1 MGCLAGL
8 GWFILLVAVVNI
20 EAQNKPPIEINSKC
34 LGNLLRVDVSRLGGS
49 FLEVSAVINNSSII
63 LTPSLSSKCGFTI
76 KKYHLGNAVIYASIQ
91 NCFAQNVDD
100 KAFTTKLGLR
110 LQSDNVVDKF
120 YLVEETCY
128 YSAWASREII
138 CKPNYMEVSVK
149 KAAPNDYNLP
159 AYPYSDPRK
168 AAEPM
173 DAGFRIAT
181 VVFLTPEE
189 RVMQVDE
196 AQRNGYGI
204 SSTSTR
210 LVLRS
215 PNPSRET
222 YTKDVAG
229 VPMTVLSTSII
240 FEKTKLTTQL
250 YAGAACPRAQGGVFF
265 TETSIRWFLPRR
277 IAPLICPKYF
287 RLLEVNMGVNGRKLE
302 ASEISARSYSL
313 TLDYLYVIVEIPI
326 GAAGCQIKSHA
337 QDGQYF
343 TSYMNELMLELLWT
357 EDNTNEDTRYRV
369 FLPVE
374 TPLQLQP
381 PQVIDATVPKEMMFK
396 VLIGPVGYDVML
408 KNIRSPYEVL
418 SLADCF
424 ARGFKVFD
432 NMSPNGCSK
441 VYTVEVP
448 FTDRVVGQMK
458 EMGVTIYTLYLT
470 FGFLV
475 LPKHAPFTA
484 TAYLRAKLEDID
496 PPSAAPPSADPPSA
510 APPSAAPPSVAP
522 PSAAPPSVAP
532 PSAAPPS
539 VAPPSVAPPSA
550 APPSAVPPS
559 AAPPSVAPP
568 SVAPP
573 SVAPPSVAPP
583 SAAPPS
589 VAPPSISGSCD
600 DKNFYVLVKYGTK
613 GFNFQTIMGK
623 RMLNE
628 SLAQQYGIMGN
639 DTHFSLI
646 VPSSAADATVEAVES
661 SSIRSRLDVTLRY
674 PKTNKTIQYFSLA
687 CNFVTKL
694 IECFPNGTI
703 TAMAITLESV
713 PSLNPRRL
721 TLRDPA
727 CGPTYSNDQYAYF
740 VFTANSCGTTRKFL
754 PNMMLYENEI
764 SITDE
769 LELGKLS
776 QSKEPEFELKVLCYY
791 DINTNQA
798 MGFNSRPRRSE
809 PYADDAR
816 GEMQVEMRVALDDSY
831 SAFHRV
837 EDDPITK
844 YLQQPLYFEVELM
857 GSYNPKVSL
866 ELAHCWATLEEDK
879 MSLPQWDLIVNGCA
893 NSRDPHPVIFHSVLP
908 KGRVHYPSNFKR
920 FEVPMFAF
928 AEDKDNLNRQVFV
941 HCEVVICD
949 VRNPVDV
956 QCSDQDNTMKGQ
968 KLAVSDDPGFKS
980 VTSGPIIIMR
990 S

>member
-20 EAQNKPPIEINSKC
+20 EAQNKPPIKINSKC
-34 LGNLLRVDVSRLGGS
+34 LGNLLRVDLSRLGGS
-49 FLEVSAVINNSSII
+49 FFEVSAVINNSSII
-63 LTPSLSSKCGFTI
+63 LTPSLSSQCGFTI
-76 KKYHLGNAVIYASIQ
+76 KKYHLGNAVIYASVQ

-110 LQSDNVVDKF
+110 LQSDNVVEDEF

-128 YSAWASREII
+128 YSSWASREII
-138 CKPNYMEVSVK
+138 CKPNYMEKHLVCNGLIFASQQ
-149 KAAPNDYNLP
+149 
-159 AYPYSDPRK
+159 
-168 AAEPM
+168 PM
-173 DAGFRIAT
+173 DAGFKITT
-181 VVFLTPEE
+181 VVFFTPEE

-204 SSTSTR
+204 SSTPTR

-215 PNPSRET
+215 PNPSHET

-229 VPMTVLSTSII
+229 VPMTVLNTSII

-250 YAGAACPRAQGGVFF
+250 YAGAACPQAQGGVFF
-265 TETSIRWFLPRR
+265 TETSIRWFLPRH
-277 IAPLICPKYF
+277 IDPLIYSKHF
-287 RLLEVNMGVNGRKLE
+287 RLLEVNMGVDGRKLE
-302 ASEISARSYSL
+302 ATELSARNYSL
-313 TLDYLYVIVEIPI
+313 TLDDLYVIVEIPI

-343 TSYMNELMLELLWT
+343 TSYMIELMLELLWT
-357 EDNTNEDTRYRV
+357 EDDTNEDTRYKV

-396 VLIGPVGYDVML
+396 ALIGPVGYDVML
-408 KNIRSPYEVL
+408 KNISSPSEVL
-418 SLADCF
+418 SLADCI

-432 NMSPNGCSK
+432 QMSPNGCSK

-448 FTDRVVGQMK
+448 FTDRVVGQRK
-458 EMGVTIYTLYLT
+458 EMGVTIYNLHLT

-484 TAYLRAKLEDID
+484 TAYLRAKLEDIGLYPRGI
-496 PPSAAPPSADPPSA
+496 PPSAAPPSA
-510 APPSAAPPSVAP
+510 
-522 PSAAPPSVAP
+522 
-532 PSAAPPS
+532 
-539 VAPPSVAPPSA
+539 
-550 APPSAVPPS
+550 
-559 AAPPSVAPP
+559 
-568 SVAPP
+568 
-573 SVAPPSVAPP
+573 APP

-623 RMLNE
+623 RMLTG
-628 SLAQQYGIMGN
+628 SLAQQYGLMDN

-646 VPSSAADATVEAVES
+646 VPFSAADATVEAVEL
-661 SSIRSRLDVTLRY
+661 SSIKIRLDVTLRY
-674 PKTNKTIQYFSLA
+674 PKTNTTIQDFSLA
-687 CNFVTKL
+687 CNFITKL

-703 TAMAITLESV
+703 TAIAITLESV
-713 PSLNPRRL
+713 LSLNPRRL
-721 TLRDPA
+721 TLRNPA

-769 LELGKLS
+769 LELRKLS
-776 QSKEPEFELKVLCYY
+776 QSKEPEFELKVFCYY

-798 MGFNSRPRRSE
+798 IGFNTRPRRSE

-816 GEMQVEMRVALDDSY
+816 GEMQVEMRVALDNSY
-831 SAFHRV
+831 SVFQRV
-837 EDDPITK
+837 EDNPITK

-866 ELAHCWATLEEDK
+866 KLAHCWATLEEDK

-893 NSRDPHPVIFHSVLP
+893 NSRDPHPVIFHSVLS

-949 VRNPVDV
+949 VRNPVDAACNV

-968 KLAVSDDPGFKS
+968 KRAISDDPGFKH
-980 VTSGPIIIMR
+980 VTSGPIIIM
-990 S
+990 SS

>member
-20 EAQNKPPIEINSKC
+20 EAQNKPPIKINCKC
-34 LGNLLRVDVSRLGGS
+34 LGNLLRVDLSRLGGS

-63 LTPSLSSKCGFTI
+63 LTPSVSSQCGFTI
-76 KKYHLGNAVIYASIQ
+76 KKDHLGNAVISASIQ

-128 YSAWASREII
+128 YSSWASREII

-159 AYPYSDPRK
+159 AYPDADPRK
-168 AAEPM
+168 AAEQPM

-204 SSTSTR
+204 SSTPTR

-222 YTKDVAG
+222 YTEDVAG

-277 IAPLICPKYF
+277 IAPLICPKHF

-302 ASEISARSYSL
+302 ASEISARNYSL
-313 TLDYLYVIVEIPI
+313 TLDDLYVIVEIPI
-326 GAAGCQIKSHA
+326 GAAGCQIKSHV

-357 EDNTNEDTRYRV
+357 EDDTNEDTRYKV

-396 VLIGPVGYDVML
+396 ALIGPVGFDVML

-484 TAYLRAKLEDID
+484 TAYLRAKLEDI
-496 PPSAAPPSADPPSA
+496 
-510 APPSAAPPSVAP
+510 
-522 PSAAPPSVAP
+522 
-532 PSAAPPS
+532 
-539 VAPPSVAPPSA
+539 
-550 APPSAVPPS
+550 
-559 AAPPSVAPP
+559 
-568 SVAPP
+568 
-573 SVAPPSVAPP
+573 
-583 SAAPPS
+583 
-589 VAPPSISGSCD
+589 
-600 DKNFYVLVKYGTK
+600 
-613 GFNFQTIMGK
+613 
-623 RMLNE
+623 
-628 SLAQQYGIMGN
+628 
-639 DTHFSLI
+639 
-646 VPSSAADATVEAVES
+646 ADATVEAVAS
-661 SSIRSRLDVTLRY
+661 SSIKSRLDVTLRY
-674 PKTNKTIQYFSLA
+674 PKTNKTIQDFSLA

-769 LELGKLS
+769 LELRKLS

-844 YLQQPLYFEVELM
+844 YLQQPLYFDVELM

>member
-1 MGCLAGL
+1 MGCSAGL
-8 GWFILLVAVVNI
+8 RWFILLVAVVNI
-20 EAQNKPPIEINSKC
+20 EAQNKHPIKINSKC

-63 LTPSLSSKCGFTI
+63 LTPSLSSQCGFII
-76 KKYHLGNAVIYASIQ
+76 KKDHRGNAVIYASVQ

-110 LQSDNVVDKF
+110 LQSDNVVEDEF
-120 YLVEETCY
+120 HLVEETCY
-128 YSAWASREII
+128 YSPWASREII

-149 KAAPNDYNLP
+149 KAAPNEYNLP
-159 AYPYSDPRK
+159 AYSDSDPRK
-168 AAEPM
+168 AAEQPM
-173 DAGFRIAT
+173 DASFRINT
-181 VVFLTPEE
+181 VVFFTPEE
-189 RVMQVDE
+189 RVMQADE
-196 AQRNGYGI
+196 AQINGYGI
-204 SSTSTR
+204 SSTPTR
-210 LVLRS
+210 LLLRS

-229 VPMTVLSTSII
+229 VPMTVLSTLII

-250 YAGAACPRAQGGVFF
+250 YARAACPQAQGGVFF

-277 IAPLICPKYF
+277 IDPLIYSKHF
-287 RLLEVNMGVNGRKLE
+287 RLLEVNMGVDGRKLE
-302 ASEISARSYSL
+302 ATEISARNYSL
-313 TLDYLYVIVEIPI
+313 TLDDLYVIVEIPI

-343 TSYMNELMLELLWT
+343 TSYMIELMLELLWT
-357 EDNTNEDTRYRV
+357 EDDTNEDTRYKV

-396 VLIGPVGYDVML
+396 ALIGPVGFDVTL
-408 KNIRSPYEVL
+408 KNISSPSEVL
-418 SLADCF
+418 SLADCI

-432 NMSPNGCSK
+432 QMSPNGCSK

-448 FTDRVVGQMK
+448 FTDRVVGQRK
-458 EMGVTIYTLYLT
+458 EMGVTIYNLHLT

-475 LPKHAPFTA
+475 LPKNAPFTA
-484 TAYLRAKLEDID
+484 TAYLRAKLEDIAR
-496 PPSAAPPSADPPSA
+496 PSVARPSVARPSA
-510 APPSAAPPSVAP
+510 APPSAALPSV
-522 PSAAPPSVAP
+522 
-532 PSAAPPS
+532 
-539 VAPPSVAPPSA
+539 
-550 APPSAVPPS
+550 
-559 AAPPSVAPP
+559 
-568 SVAPP
+568 
-573 SVAPPSVAPP
+573 
-583 SAAPPS
+583 
-589 VAPPSISGSCD
+589 SGSCD
-600 DKNFYVLVKYGTK
+600 DKNFHVLVKYGTK
-613 GFNFQTIMGK
+613 GLNFQTIMGK
-623 RMLNE
+623 RMLTW
-628 SLAQQYGIMGN
+628 SLAQQYSLMGN
-639 DTHFSLI
+639 NTHFSLI
-646 VPSSAADATVEAVES
+646 VPSAAADATVEAVEE
-661 SSIRSRLDVTLRY
+661 SSIKSRLDVTLRY
-674 PKTNKTIQYFSLA
+674 LKTNTNIKDFSLT
-687 CNFVTKL
+687 CNFITKL

-703 TAMAITLESV
+703 TALAITMESV

-721 TLRDPA
+721 TLRNPA
-727 CGPTYSNDQYAYF
+727 CGPTYSNDKYAYF
-740 VFTANSCGTTRKFL
+740 VFSANSCGTTRKFL

-769 LELGKLS
+769 LELRKLS
-776 QSKEPEFELKVLCYY
+776 QSKEPDFVLQVFCYY

-798 MGFNSRPRRSE
+798 MGFNTQPRRSE

-831 SAFHRV
+831 SVFQRV

-844 YLQQPLYFEVELM
+844 YQQQPLYFEVELM

-866 ELAHCWATLEEDK
+866 ELAYCWATLEEDK
-879 MSLPQWDLIVNGCA
+879 MSLPRWDLIVNGCA

-928 AEDKDNLNRQVFV
+928 VKDKDNLNRQVFV

-949 VRNPVDV
+949 VRNPVDAACNV

-968 KLAVSDDPGFKS
+968 NPDVSDDPGFKH
-980 VTSGPIIIMR
+980 VTSGPIIIM
-990 S
+990 SS

>member
-20 EAQNKPPIEINSKC
+20 EAQNKPPIKINSKC
-34 LGNLLRVDVSRLGGS
+34 LGNLLRVDLSRLGGS

-63 LTPSLSSKCGFTI
+63 LTPSLSSQCGFTI
-76 KKYHLGNAVIYASIQ
+76 KKYHLGNAVIYASVQ

-100 KAFTTKLGLR
+100 NAFTTKLGLR
-110 LQSDNVVDKF
+110 LQSDNVVEDEF

-128 YSAWASREII
+128 YSSWASREII

-159 AYPYSDPRK
+159 AYPDLDPRK
-168 AAEPM
+168 AAEQPM
-173 DAGFRIAT
+173 DTGFKITT
-181 VVFLTPEE
+181 VVFFTPEE

-204 SSTSTR
+204 SSTLTR

-250 YAGAACPRAQGGVFF
+250 YAVAACPQAQGGVFI

-277 IAPLICPKYF
+277 IDPLIYSKHF
-287 RLLEVNMGVNGRKLE
+287 RLLEVNMGVDGRKLE
-302 ASEISARSYSL
+302 ATELSARNYSL
-313 TLDYLYVIVEIPI
+313 TLDDLYVIVEIPI
-326 GAAGCQIKSHA
+326 GAAGCQIKSHD

-357 EDNTNEDTRYRV
+357 EDDTNEDTRYKV

-374 TPLQLQP
+374 TPMQLQP

-396 VLIGPVGYDVML
+396 VLIGPVGFDVML
-408 KNIRSPYEVL
+408 KNISSPSEVL
-418 SLADCF
+418 SLADSI

-448 FTDRVVGQMK
+448 FTDRVVGQR
-458 EMGVTIYTLYLT
+458 
-470 FGFLV
+470 
-475 LPKHAPFTA
+475 HAPFTA
-484 TAYLRAKLEDID
+484 TAYLRAKLEDI
-496 PPSAAPPSADPPSA
+496 
-510 APPSAAPPSVAP
+510 APPSAAPPSV
-522 PSAAPPSVAP
+522 
-532 PSAAPPS
+532 
-539 VAPPSVAPPSA
+539 
-550 APPSAVPPS
+550 
-559 AAPPSVAPP
+559 
-568 SVAPP
+568 
-573 SVAPPSVAPP
+573 
-583 SAAPPS
+583 
-589 VAPPSISGSCD
+589 SGSCD

-613 GFNFQTIMGK
+613 GFNFQIIMGK
-623 RMLNE
+623 QMLTG
-628 SLAQQYGIMGN
+628 SLAQQYGFMGN

-646 VPSSAADATVEAVES
+646 VPFSAADATVEAVEL
-661 SSIRSRLDVTLRY
+661 SSIKSRLDVTLRY
-674 PKTNKTIQYFSLA
+674 PKTNKTIQDFSLA

-703 TAMAITLESV
+703 TAIAITLESV

-721 TLRDPA
+721 TLRNPA

-769 LELGKLS
+769 LELKKLS
-776 QSKEPEFELKVLCYY
+776 QSKEPEFELKVFCYY
-791 DINTNQA
+791 DINTNRA
-798 MGFNSRPRRSE
+798 MGFNTRPRRSE

-831 SAFHRV
+831 SVFQRV

-879 MSLPQWDLIVNGCA
+879 MSLPRWDLIVNGCA
-893 NSRDPHPVIFHSVLP
+893 NSRDPHPVIFHSVLS
-908 KGRVHYPSNFKR
+908 KGRVNYPSNFKR

-949 VRNPVDV
+949 VRNPVDAACNV
-956 QCSDQDNTMKGQ
+956 QCLDQDNTMKGQ
-968 KLAVSDDPGFKS
+968 KRAISDDPGFKH
-980 VTSGPIIIMR
+980 VTSGPIIIM
-990 S
+990 SS

>member
-20 EAQNKPPIEINSKC
+20 EAQNKLPIKINSKC
-34 LGNLLRVDVSRLGGS
+34 LGNLVRVDVSRLGGS

-63 LTPSLSSKCGFTI
+63 LTPNVSSQCGFTI
-76 KKYHLGNAVIYASIQ
+76 KKDHQGNAVIYASIQ
-91 NCFAQNVDD
+91 NCFARNVDD

-110 LQSDNVVDKF
+110 LQSDNVVDKL

-128 YSAWASREII
+128 YSPWASREII

-159 AYPYSDPRK
+159 AYPYSDPQK
-168 AAEPM
+168 AAEQPM

-204 SSTSTR
+204 SSTPTR

-222 YTKDVAG
+222 YTEDVAG

-240 FEKTKLTTQL
+240 FEKTKLATQL
-250 YAGAACPRAQGGVFF
+250 YAGAACPRAQGGVSF

-277 IAPLICPKYF
+277 IDPLICPKHF
-287 RLLEVNMGVNGRKLE
+287 RLLEANMGVNGRKLE
-302 ASEISARSYSL
+302 ASEISARNYSL
-313 TLDYLYVIVEIPI
+313 TLDDLYVIVEIPI

-337 QDGQYF
+337 LDGQYF
-343 TSYMNELMLELLWT
+343 TSYMIELMLELLWT
-357 EDNTNEDTRYRV
+357 EDDTNEDTRYKV

-381 PQVIDATVPKEMMFK
+381 PQVIDATVPKEMTFK
-396 VLIGPVGYDVML
+396 ALIWLVGFDVML
-408 KNIRSPYEVL
+408 KNISSPSEVL

-432 NMSPNGCSK
+432 QMSPNGCSK
-441 VYTVEVP
+441 IYTVEVP
-448 FTDRVVGQMK
+448 FTDRVVGQRK
-458 EMGVTIYTLYLT
+458 EMGVTIYTLHLT

-484 TAYLRAKLEDID
+484 TAYLRAKLEDI
-496 PPSAAPPSADPPSA
+496 
-510 APPSAAPPSVAP
+510 APPSV
-522 PSAAPPSVAP
+522 
-532 PSAAPPS
+532 
-539 VAPPSVAPPSA
+539 
-550 APPSAVPPS
+550 
-559 AAPPSVAPP
+559 
-568 SVAPP
+568 
-573 SVAPPSVAPP
+573 
-583 SAAPPS
+583 
-589 VAPPSISGSCD
+589 SGSCGD
-600 DKNFYVLVKYGTK
+600 ENFYVIVKDGTK

-623 RMLNE
+623 QMLNE

-639 DTHFSLI
+639 DTHFNLI
-646 VPSSAADATVEAVES
+646 VPFSSADATVEAVEL
-661 SSIRSRLDVTLRY
+661 SSIKSRLDVTLRY
-674 PKTNKTIQYFSLA
+674 PKTNKTIQVFSLA
-687 CNFVTKL
+687 CNFITNL

-703 TAMAITLESV
+703 TAIAITLESV

-721 TLRDPA
+721 TLRNSA

-769 LELGKLS
+769 LELRKLS

-798 MGFNSRPRRSE
+798 IGFNTRPRRSE

-857 GSYNPKVSL
+857 GSYNPKVS
-866 ELAHCWATLEEDK
+866 
-879 MSLPQWDLIVNGCA
+879 
-893 NSRDPHPVIFHSVLP
+893 
-908 KGRVHYPSNFKR
+908 
-920 FEVPMFAF
+920 
-928 AEDKDNLNRQVFV
+928 
-941 HCEVVICD
+941 
-949 VRNPVDV
+949 
-956 QCSDQDNTMKGQ
+956 
-968 KLAVSDDPGFKS
+968 
-980 VTSGPIIIMR
+980 
-990 S
+990 

>member
-20 EAQNKPPIEINSKC
+20 EAQNKPPIKINCKC
-34 LGNLLRVDVSRLGGS
+34 LGNLLRVDLSRLGGS
-49 FLEVSAVINNSSII
+49 FFEVSAVINNSSII
-63 LTPSLSSKCGFTI
+63 LTPSLSSQCGFTI
-76 KKYHLGNAVIYASIQ
+76 KKYHLGNAVIYASVQ

-110 LQSDNVVDKF
+110 LQSDNVVEDEF

-128 YSAWASREII
+128 YSSWASREII

-159 AYPYSDPRK
+159 AYHYSDPRK
-168 AAEPM
+168 AAEQPM
-173 DAGFRIAT
+173 DAGFRITT
-181 VVFLTPEE
+181 VVFFTPEE

-196 AQRNGYGI
+196 VQRNGYGI
-204 SSTSTR
+204 SSTPTR

-215 PNPSRET
+215 PNPSHET
-222 YTKDVAG
+222 YTEDVAG
-229 VPMTVLSTSII
+229 VPMTVLNTSII

-250 YAGAACPRAQGGVFF
+250 YAGAACPQAQGGVFF
-265 TETSIRWFLPRR
+265 TETSIRWFLPRH
-277 IAPLICPKYF
+277 IDPLIYSKHF
-287 RLLEVNMGVNGRKLE
+287 RLLEVNMGVDGRKLE
-302 ASEISARSYSL
+302 ATELSARNYSL
-313 TLDYLYVIVEIPI
+313 TLDDLYVIVEIPI

-357 EDNTNEDTRYRV
+357 EDDTNEDTRYKV

-396 VLIGPVGYDVML
+396 ALIGPVGFDVML
-408 KNIRSPYEVL
+408 KNISSPSEVL
-418 SLADCF
+418 SLADCI
-424 ARGFKVFD
+424 ARGFTVFD
-432 NMSPNGCSK
+432 QMSPNGCSK

-448 FTDRVVGQMK
+448 FTDRVVGQRK
-458 EMGVTIYTLYLT
+458 EMGVTIYNLHLT

-484 TAYLRAKLEDID
+484 TAYLRAKLEDI
-496 PPSAAPPSADPPSA
+496 
-510 APPSAAPPSVAP
+510 
-522 PSAAPPSVAP
+522 
-532 PSAAPPS
+532 
-539 VAPPSVAPPSA
+539 
-550 APPSAVPPS
+550 
-559 AAPPSVAPP
+559 
-568 SVAPP
+568 
-573 SVAPPSVAPP
+573 
-583 SAAPPS
+583 
-589 VAPPSISGSCD
+589 APPSISGSCD

-623 RMLNE
+623 RMLTG
-628 SLAQQYGIMGN
+628 SLAQQYGLMDN

-646 VPSSAADATVEAVES
+646 VPFSAADSTVEAVEL
-661 SSIRSRLDVTLRY
+661 SSIKIRLDVTLRY
-674 PKTNKTIQYFSLA
+674 PKTNTTIQDFSLA

-703 TAMAITLESV
+703 TAIAITLESV

-769 LELGKLS
+769 LELRKLS
-776 QSKEPEFELKVLCYY
+776 QSKEPEFELKVFCYY

-798 MGFNSRPRRSE
+798 IGFNTRPRRSE
-809 PYADDAR
+809 PYAGDAR
-816 GEMQVEMRVALDDSY
+816 GEMQVEMRVALDNSY
-831 SAFHRV
+831 SVFQRV
-837 EDDPITK
+837 EDNPITK

-866 ELAHCWATLEEDK
+866 ELAHCWATLEEEK

-949 VRNPVDV
+949 VRNPVDAACNV

-968 KLAVSDDPGFKS
+968 KRAISDDPGFKR
-980 VTSGPIIIMR
+980 VTSGPIIIM
-990 S
+990 SS

>member
-20 EAQNKPPIEINSKC
+20 EAQNKPPIKINSKC

-76 KKYHLGNAVIYASIQ
+76 KKDHLGNAVIYASIQ

-110 LQSDNVVDKF
+110 LQSDNVVDEF
-120 YLVEETCY
+120 YL
-128 YSAWASREII
+128 
-138 CKPNYMEVSVK
+138 VSVK

-168 AAEPM
+168 AAEQPM

-204 SSTSTR
+204 SSTLTR

-250 YAGAACPRAQGGVFF
+250 YAGAACPQAQGGVFF

-277 IAPLICPKYF
+277 IAPLICPKHF

-313 TLDYLYVIVEIPI
+313 TLDDLYVIVEIPI
-326 GAAGCQIKSHA
+326 GAAGCQIKSHV

-357 EDNTNEDTRYRV
+357 EDDTNEDTRYKV

-381 PQVIDATVPKEMMFK
+381 PQVTDATVPKEMMFK
-396 VLIGPVGYDVML
+396 ASIGPVGYDVML

-496 PPSAAPPSADPPSA
+496 PPS
-510 APPSAAPPSVAP
+510 
-522 PSAAPPSVAP
+522 
-532 PSAAPPS
+532 

-550 APPSAVPPS
+550 
-559 AAPPSVAPP
+559 VA
-568 SVAPP
+568 
-573 SVAPPSVAPP
+573 
-583 SAAPPS
+583 
-589 VAPPSISGSCD
+589 
-600 DKNFYVLVKYGTK
+600 
-613 GFNFQTIMGK
+613 
-623 RMLNE
+623 
-628 SLAQQYGIMGN
+628 
-639 DTHFSLI
+639 
-646 VPSSAADATVEAVES
+646 S
-661 SSIRSRLDVTLRY
+661 SSIKSRLDVTLRY
-674 PKTNKTIQYFSLA
+674 PKTNKTIQDFSLA

-857 GSYNPKVSL
+857 GSYDPKVSL

-879 MSLPQWDLIVNGCA
+879 ICA

-920 FEVPMFAF
+920 FEV
-928 AEDKDNLNRQVFV
+928 FV

-956 QCSDQDNTMKGQ
+956 QCSDQDTMKGQ
-968 KLAVSDDPGFKS
+968 KLAVSDHPGFKS

>member
-20 EAQNKPPIEINSKC
+20 EAQNKPPIKINSKC
-34 LGNLLRVDVSRLGGS
+34 LGNLLRVDLSRLGGS
-49 FLEVSAVINNSSII
+49 FFEVSAVINNSSII
-63 LTPSLSSKCGFTI
+63 LTPSLASQCGFTI
-76 KKYHLGNAVIYASIQ
+76 KKYHLGNAVIYASVQ

-100 KAFTTKLGLR
+100 KTFTTKLSLR
-110 LQSDNVVDKF
+110 LQSDNVVEDEF

-128 YSAWASREII
+128 YSPWASREII

-159 AYPYSDPRK
+159 AYPDSDPRK
-168 AAEPM
+168 AAEQPM
-173 DAGFRIAT
+173 DAGFKITT
-181 VVFLTPEE
+181 VVFFTPEE
-189 RVMQVDE
+189 RVMQVDK

-204 SSTSTR
+204 SSTPTR

-250 YAGAACPRAQGGVFF
+250 YAGAACPQAQGGVFF
-265 TETSIRWFLPRR
+265 TKTSIRWFLPRR
-277 IAPLICPKYF
+277 IDPLIYSKHF
-287 RLLEVNMGVNGRKLE
+287 RLLEVNMGVDGRKLE
-302 ASEISARSYSL
+302 ATELSARNYSL
-313 TLDYLYVIVEIPI
+313 TLDDLYVIVEIPI

-357 EDNTNEDTRYRV
+357 EDDTNEDTRYKV

-396 VLIGPVGYDVML
+396 ALIGPMGFDVML
-408 KNIRSPYEVL
+408 KNISSPSEVL
-418 SLADCF
+418 SLADCI

-432 NMSPNGCSK
+432 QMSPNGCSK

-448 FTDRVVGQMK
+448 FTDRVVGQRK
-458 EMGVTIYTLYLT
+458 EIGVTIYNLHLT

-484 TAYLRAKLEDID
+484 TAYLRAKLEDIGLY
-496 PPSAAPPSADPPSA
+496 PRGI
-510 APPSAAPPSVAP
+510 PPSV
-522 PSAAPPSVAP
+522 
-532 PSAAPPS
+532 
-539 VAPPSVAPPSA
+539 
-550 APPSAVPPS
+550 
-559 AAPPSVAPP
+559 
-568 SVAPP
+568 
-573 SVAPPSVAPP
+573 
-583 SAAPPS
+583 
-589 VAPPSISGSCD
+589 SGSCD

-623 RMLNE
+623 QMLTG
-628 SLAQQYGIMGN
+628 SLAQQYGLMDN

-646 VPSSAADATVEAVES
+646 VPFSAADATVEAVAS
-661 SSIRSRLDVTLRY
+661 SSIKSRLDVTLRY
-674 PKTNKTIQYFSLA
+674 PKTNKTIQDFSLA
-687 CNFVTKL
+687 CDFVTKL

-713 PSLNPRRL
+713 LSLNPRRL

-740 VFTANSCGTTRKFL
+740 VFTANSCGTTRKFF

-769 LELGKLS
+769 LELRKLS
-776 QSKEPEFELKVLCYY
+776 QSKEPEFELKVFCFY

-798 MGFNSRPRRSE
+798 IGFNTRPRRSE
-809 PYADDAR
+809 PYADDAQ
-816 GEMQVEMRVALDDSY
+816 GEMQVEMRVALDNSY
-831 SAFHRV
+831 SVFQRV
-837 EDDPITK
+837 EDNPITK

-879 MSLPQWDLIVNGCA
+879 MSLPRWDLIVNGCA

-908 KGRVHYPSNFKR
+908 KGRVPYPSNFKR

-949 VRNPVDV
+949 VRNPVDAACNV
-956 QCSDQDNTMKGQ
+956 QCSDQDNTMKGH
-968 KLAVSDDPGFKS
+968 KRAISDDPGFKH
-980 VTSGPIIIMR
+980 VTSGPIIIM
-990 S
+990 SS

>member
-20 EAQNKPPIEINSKC
+20 EAQNKPPIKINSKC
-34 LGNLLRVDVSRLGGS
+34 LGNLLRVDVSRLGGR
-49 FLEVSAVINNSSII
+49 FLEVSVVINNSSII
-63 LTPSLSSKCGFTI
+63 LKPRLSSKCGFTI
-76 KKYHLGNAVIYASIQ
+76 KKDHLGNAVIYASIQ

-110 LQSDNVVDKF
+110 LQSDNVVEDEF

-128 YSAWASREII
+128 YSSWASREII
-138 CKPNYMEVSVK
+138 CKPNYMEASERSR
-149 KAAPNDYNLP
+149 ASPTDYNLP
-159 AYPYSDPRK
+159 AYPDSDPRK
-168 AAEPM
+168 AAEQPM
-173 DAGFRIAT
+173 DAGFRITT
-181 VVFLTPEE
+181 VVFFTPEE

-204 SSTSTR
+204 SSTPTR

-250 YAGAACPRAQGGVFF
+250 YAGAACPQAQGGVYF

-277 IAPLICPKYF
+277 IDPLIYSKHF
-287 RLLEVNMGVNGRKLE
+287 RLLEVSMGVDGRKLE
-302 ASEISARSYSL
+302 ATEMSARNYSL
-313 TLDYLYVIVEIPI
+313 TLDDLYVIVEIPI

-343 TSYMNELMLELLWT
+343 TSYMIELMLELLWT
-357 EDNTNEDTRYRV
+357 EDDTNEDTRYKV

-374 TPLQLQP
+374 TPLQL

-396 VLIGPVGYDVML
+396 ALIGPVGFDVML
-408 KNIRSPYEVL
+408 KNISSPSEVL
-418 SLADCF
+418 SLADCI

-432 NMSPNGCSK
+432 QMSPNGCSK
-441 VYTVEVP
+441 VYIVEVP
-448 FTDRVVGQMK
+448 FTDRVVGQRK
-458 EMGVTIYTLYLT
+458 EMGVTIYNLHLT

-484 TAYLRAKLEDID
+484 TAYLSAKLEDIA
-496 PPSAAPPSADPPSA
+496 PPSAAPPSA
-510 APPSAAPPSVAP
+510 APPSAAPPSV
-522 PSAAPPSVAP
+522 
-532 PSAAPPS
+532 
-539 VAPPSVAPPSA
+539 
-550 APPSAVPPS
+550 
-559 AAPPSVAPP
+559 
-568 SVAPP
+568 
-573 SVAPPSVAPP
+573 
-583 SAAPPS
+583 
-589 VAPPSISGSCD
+589 SGSCD

-623 RMLNE
+623 RVLTG
-628 SLAQQYGIMGN
+628 SLAQQYGLMGN

-646 VPSSAADATVEAVES
+646 VPFSAADAMVEAVES
-661 SSIRSRLDVTLRY
+661 SSIKSRLDVTLRY
-674 PKTNKTIQYFSLA
+674 PKTNKNIQDFSLA

-721 TLRDPA
+721 TLRNPA

-769 LELGKLS
+769 LELRKLA
-776 QSKEPEFELKVLCYY
+776 QSKEPEFDLKVFCYY

-798 MGFNSRPRRSE
+798 MGFNTRPRRSE
-809 PYADDAR
+809 PYDAR

-831 SAFHRV
+831 SVFHRV

-857 GSYNPKVSL
+857 GSYNPKVSI
-866 ELAHCWATLEEDK
+866 ELAYCWATLEEDK
-879 MSLPQWDLIVNGCA
+879 MSLPRWDLIVNGCA

-908 KGRVHYPSNFKR
+908 KGRVNDPSNVKR

-949 VRNPVDV
+949 VRNPVDAACNV

-968 KLAVSDDPGFKS
+968 KLTVSDDPGFKS
-980 VTSGPIIIMR
+980 VTSGPIIIM
-990 S
+990 SP

>member
-20 EAQNKPPIEINSKC
+20 DAQNKSPIKINSKC

-76 KKYHLGNAVIYASIQ
+76 KKDHQGNAVIYASIQ
-91 NCFAQNVDD
+91 NCFARNVDD

-128 YSAWASREII
+128 YSPWASREII

-159 AYPYSDPRK
+159 AYPDSDPRK
-168 AAEPM
+168 AAEQPM

-181 VVFLTPEE
+181 VVFFTPEE

-204 SSTSTR
+204 SSTPTR

-250 YAGAACPRAQGGVFF
+250 YAGAACPQAQGGVFF

-277 IAPLICPKYF
+277 IDPLIYSKHF
-287 RLLEVNMGVNGRKLE
+287 RLLEANMGVDGRKLE
-302 ASEISARSYSL
+302 ATEMSARNYSL
-313 TLDYLYVIVEIPI
+313 TLDDLYVIVEIPI
-326 GAAGCQIKSHA
+326 GAAGCHIKSHA
-337 QDGQYF
+337 LDGQYF
-343 TSYMNELMLELLWT
+343 TSYMIELMLELLWT
-357 EDNTNEDTRYRV
+357 EDNTNEDTRYKA

-396 VLIGPVGYDVML
+396 VLIGLVGFDVML
-408 KNIRSPYEVL
+408 KNISSPSEVL
-418 SLADCF
+418 SLADCI

-432 NMSPNGCSK
+432 QMSPNGCSK

-448 FTDRVVGQMK
+448 FTDRVVGQRK
-458 EMGVTIYTLYLT
+458 EMGVTIYILHLT

-484 TAYLRAKLEDID
+484 TAYLRAKLEDI
-496 PPSAAPPSADPPSA
+496 AL
-510 APPSAAPPSVAP
+510 PSV
-522 PSAAPPSVAP
+522 
-532 PSAAPPS
+532 
-539 VAPPSVAPPSA
+539 
-550 APPSAVPPS
+550 
-559 AAPPSVAPP
+559 
-568 SVAPP
+568 
-573 SVAPPSVAPP
+573 
-583 SAAPPS
+583 
-589 VAPPSISGSCD
+589 SGSCG

-623 RMLNE
+623 RMLTG

-646 VPSSAADATVEAVES
+646 VPISAADATVEAVEL
-661 SSIRSRLDVTLRY
+661 SSIKSRLDVTLRY
-674 PKTNKTIQYFSLA
+674 PKTNKTIQVFSLA
-687 CNFVTKL
+687 CNFITKL

-703 TAMAITLESV
+703 TAIAITLESV

-721 TLRDPA
+721 TLRDPV
-727 CGPTYSNDQYAYF
+727 CSPTYSNDQYAYF
-740 VFTANSCGTTRKFL
+740 VFTANSCGTTRKFF

-776 QSKEPEFELKVLCYY
+776 QSKEPEFELKVFCFY

-798 MGFNSRPRRSE
+798 IGFNTRPRRSE
-809 PYADDAR
+809 PYADDAQ

-831 SAFHRV
+831 SMFQRV
-837 EDDPITK
+837 EDNPITK
-844 YLQQPLYFEVELM
+844 YLQQPLYFEVQLM

-866 ELAHCWATLEEDK
+866 ELAYCWATLEEDK
-879 MSLPQWDLIVNGCA
+879 ISLPRRDLIVNGCA
-893 NSRDPHPVIFHSVLP
+893 NSRDPVIFHSVLP
-908 KGRVHYPSNFKR
+908 KGRVHYPSNVKR

-949 VRNPVDV
+949 VRNPVDAACNV

-968 KLAVSDDPGFKS
+968 KLAVSDYPGFKH
-980 VTSGPIIIMR
+980 VTSGPINIM
-990 S
+990 SP

>member
-20 EAQNKPPIEINSKC
+20 EAQNKPPIKINSKC

-49 FLEVSAVINNSSII
+49 FLEVSVVINNSSII
-63 LTPSLSSKCGFTI
+63 LTTSVSSQCGFTI
-76 KKYHLGNAVIYASIQ
+76 KKDHQGNAVIYASIQ
-91 NCFAQNVDD
+91 NCFARNVDD

-110 LQSDNVVDKF
+110 LQSDNVVKDEF

-128 YSAWASREII
+128 YSPWAFREII

-149 KAAPNDYNLP
+149 KPAPNDYNLP
-159 AYPYSDPRK
+159 AYPYSDPQK
-168 AAEPM
+168 AAEQPR
-173 DAGFRIAT
+173 DTGFRIT
-181 VVFLTPEE
+181 KVVFFTPEE

-204 SSTSTR
+204 SSTATR

-240 FEKTKLTTQL
+240 FEKAKLTTQL
-250 YAGAACPRAQGGVFF
+250 YAGAACPQAQGGVFF

-277 IAPLICPKYF
+277 IDPMIHSKHF
-287 RLLEVNMGVNGRKLE
+287 RLLEVNMGVDGRKLE
-302 ASEISARSYSL
+302 ATEMSARNYSL
-313 TLDYLYVIVEIPI
+313 TLDDLYIIVEIPI
-326 GAAGCQIKSHA
+326 GAAGCHIKSHA
-337 QDGQYF
+337 LDGQYF
-343 TSYMNELMLELLWT
+343 TSYMIELMLELLWT
-357 EDNTNEDTRYRV
+357 EDDTNEDTRYKA

-374 TPLQLQP
+374 TPRQLQP

-396 VLIGPVGYDVML
+396 VLIGPVGFDVML
-408 KNIRSPYEVL
+408 KNISSPSEVL
-418 SLADCF
+418 SLADCI
-424 ARGFKVFD
+424 ARGFQVFD
-432 NMSPNGCSK
+432 QMSPNGCSK

-448 FTDRVVGQMK
+448 FTDRVVGQRK
-458 EMGVTIYTLYLT
+458 EMGVTIYTLHLT

-475 LPKHAPFTA
+475 LPKYAPFTA
-484 TAYLRAKLEDID
+484 TAYLRAKLEDI
-496 PPSAAPPSADPPSA
+496 
-510 APPSAAPPSVAP
+510 APPSV
-522 PSAAPPSVAP
+522 
-532 PSAAPPS
+532 
-539 VAPPSVAPPSA
+539 
-550 APPSAVPPS
+550 
-559 AAPPSVAPP
+559 
-568 SVAPP
+568 
-573 SVAPPSVAPP
+573 
-583 SAAPPS
+583 
-589 VAPPSISGSCD
+589 SGSCG
-600 DKNFYVLVKYGTK
+600 DKNFYVIVKYGTK
-613 GFNFQTIMGK
+613 GFNFQTKMGK
-623 RMLNE
+623 RMLTG

-646 VPSSAADATVEAVES
+646 VPFSATDATVEAVEM
-661 SSIRSRLDVTLRY
+661 SSIKSRLDVTLRY
-674 PKTNKTIQYFSLA
+674 PKTNTTIQVFSLA
-687 CNFVTKL
+687 CNFITKL

-703 TAMAITLESV
+703 TAIAITLESV

-721 TLRDPA
+721 TLRNPA

-769 LELGKLS
+769 LELRKLS
-776 QSKEPEFELKVLCYY
+776 QSKEPEFELKVYCYY

-798 MGFNSRPRRSE
+798 IGFNTRSRRSE

-831 SAFHRV
+831 SVFQRV
-837 EDDPITK
+837 EDNPITK

-866 ELAHCWATLEEDK
+866 ELAYCWATLEEDK
-879 MSLPQWDLIVNGCA
+879 MSLPRWNLIVNGCA
-893 NSRDPHPVIFHSVLP
+893 NSTDPHPVIFHSVLP
-908 KGRVHYPSNFKR
+908 KGRVHYPSNVKR

-949 VRNPVDV
+949 VRNPVDAACNV
-956 QCSDQDNTMKGQ
+956 QCSDQDNMMKGQ
-968 KLAVSDDPGFKS
+968 KLAVSDYPGFKH
-980 VTSGPIIIMR
+980 VTSGPIIIM
-990 S
+990 SP

>member
-8 GWFILLVAVVNI
+8 GWFILLVAVANI
-20 EAQNKPPIEINSKC
+20 EAQNKPPIKINSKC

-76 KKYHLGNAVIYASIQ
+76 NKDHLGNAVIYASVQ

-128 YSAWASREII
+128 ISSWASREII

-168 AAEPM
+168 AAEQPM
-173 DAGFRIAT
+173 DAGSRIAT

-204 SSTSTR
+204 SITPTR
-210 LVLRS
+210 LVMRS

-229 VPMTVLSTSII
+229 VPMTVLSTLII
-240 FEKTKLTTQL
+240 FEKLTTQV
-250 YAGAACPRAQGGVFF
+250 YAGAACPQAQGGVFF

-277 IAPLICPKYF
+277 IAPLICPKHF

-313 TLDYLYVIVEIPI
+313 TLDDLYVIVEIPI
-326 GAAGCQIKSHA
+326 GAAGCQIKSHV

-357 EDNTNEDTRYRV
+357 EDDTNEDTRYKV

-396 VLIGPVGYDVML
+396 ALIGPVGFDVML

-470 FGFLV
+470 FGFL
-475 LPKHAPFTA
+475 A
-484 TAYLRAKLEDID
+484 
-496 PPSAAPPSADPPSA
+496 
-510 APPSAAPPSVAP
+510 VA
-522 PSAAPPSVAP
+522 
-532 PSAAPPS
+532 
-539 VAPPSVAPPSA
+539 
-550 APPSAVPPS
+550 
-559 AAPPSVAPP
+559 
-568 SVAPP
+568 
-573 SVAPPSVAPP
+573 
-583 SAAPPS
+583 
-589 VAPPSISGSCD
+589 
-600 DKNFYVLVKYGTK
+600 
-613 GFNFQTIMGK
+613 
-623 RMLNE
+623 
-628 SLAQQYGIMGN
+628 
-639 DTHFSLI
+639 
-646 VPSSAADATVEAVES
+646 S
-661 SSIRSRLDVTLRY
+661 SSIKSRLDVTLRY
-674 PKTNKTIQYFSLA
+674 PKTNKTIQDFSLA

-754 PNMMLYENEI
+754 SNMMLYENEI

-776 QSKEPEFELKVLCYY
+776 QSKEPAFELKVLCYY

-857 GSYNPKVSL
+857 GSCNPKVSL

-980 VTSGPIIIMR
+980 VTLGPIIIMR

>member
-1 MGCLAGL
+1 MRTRDT
-8 GWFILLVAVVNI
+8 
-20 EAQNKPPIEINSKC
+20 K
-34 LGNLLRVDVSRLGGS
+34 
-49 FLEVSAVINNSSII
+49 SS
-63 LTPSLSSKCGFTI
+63 
-76 KKYHLGNAVIYASIQ
+76 
-91 NCFAQNVDD
+91 
-100 KAFTTKLGLR
+100 
-110 LQSDNVVDKF
+110 
-120 YLVEETCY
+120 
-128 YSAWASREII
+128 
-138 CKPNYMEVSVK
+138 
-149 KAAPNDYNLP
+149 
-159 AYPYSDPRK
+159 
-168 AAEPM
+168 
-173 DAGFRIAT
+173 
-181 VVFLTPEE
+181 
-189 RVMQVDE
+189 
-196 AQRNGYGI
+196 
-204 SSTSTR
+204 
-210 LVLRS
+210 
-215 PNPSRET
+215 
-222 YTKDVAG
+222 
-229 VPMTVLSTSII
+229 
-240 FEKTKLTTQL
+240 
-250 YAGAACPRAQGGVFF
+250 
-265 TETSIRWFLPRR
+265 
-277 IAPLICPKYF
+277 
-287 RLLEVNMGVNGRKLE
+287 
-302 ASEISARSYSL
+302 
-313 TLDYLYVIVEIPI
+313 
-326 GAAGCQIKSHA
+326 
-337 QDGQYF
+337 
-343 TSYMNELMLELLWT
+343 
-357 EDNTNEDTRYRV
+357 
-369 FLPVE
+369 PVE

-396 VLIGPVGYDVML
+396 AFIGPVGFDVML

-484 TAYLRAKLEDID
+484 TAYLRAKLEDI
-496 PPSAAPPSADPPSA
+496 
-510 APPSAAPPSVAP
+510 APPSAAPPSV
-522 PSAAPPSVAP
+522 
-532 PSAAPPS
+532 
-539 VAPPSVAPPSA
+539 
-550 APPSAVPPS
+550 
-559 AAPPSVAPP
+559 
-568 SVAPP
+568 
-573 SVAPPSVAPP
+573 
-583 SAAPPS
+583 
-589 VAPPSISGSCD
+589 SGSCD

-646 VPSSAADATVEAVES
+646 VPSSAADATVEAVAS
-661 SSIRSRLDVTLRY
+661 SSIKSRLDVTLRY
-674 PKTNKTIQYFSLA
+674 PKTNKTIQDFSLA

-776 QSKEPEFELKVLCYY
+776 QSKEPEFELK
-791 DINTNQA
+791 
-798 MGFNSRPRRSE
+798 
-809 PYADDAR
+809 
-816 GEMQVEMRVALDDSY
+816 VEMRVALDDSY

-920 FEVPMFAF
+920 FEVPMFAL

-968 KLAVSDDPGFKS
+968 KLAVSDDPGFKN

>member
-20 EAQNKPPIEINSKC
+20 EAQNKPPIKIHSKC
-34 LGNLLRVDVSRLGGS
+34 LGNLLRVDLSRLGGS
-49 FLEVSAVINNSSII
+49 FFEVSAVINNSSII
-63 LTPSLSSKCGFTI
+63 LTPSLSSQCGFTI
-76 KKYHLGNAVIYASIQ
+76 KKYHLGNAVIYASVQ

-110 LQSDNVVDKF
+110 LQSDNVVEDEF
-120 YLVEETCY
+120 YL
-128 YSAWASREII
+128 
-138 CKPNYMEVSVK
+138 VSVK

-159 AYPYSDPRK
+159 AYPDADPRK
-168 AAEPM
+168 AAEQPM
-173 DAGFRIAT
+173 DAGFKITT
-181 VVFLTPEE
+181 VVFFTPEE

-204 SSTSTR
+204 SSTPTR
-210 LVLRS
+210 L
-215 PNPSRET
+215 
-222 YTKDVAG
+222 VAG
-229 VPMTVLSTSII
+229 VPMTVLNTSII

-250 YAGAACPRAQGGVFF
+250 YAGAACPQAQGGVFF
-265 TETSIRWFLPRR
+265 TETSIRWFLPRH
-277 IAPLICPKYF
+277 IDPLIYSKHF
-287 RLLEVNMGVNGRKLE
+287 RLLEVNMGVDGRKLE
-302 ASEISARSYSL
+302 ATELSARNYSL
-313 TLDYLYVIVEIPI
+313 TLDDLYVIVEIPI

-357 EDNTNEDTRYRV
+357 EDDTNEDTRYKV

-396 VLIGPVGYDVML
+396 ALIGPVGQ
-408 KNIRSPYEVL
+408 R
-418 SLADCF
+418 
-424 ARGFKVFD
+424 
-432 NMSPNGCSK
+432 
-441 VYTVEVP
+441 
-448 FTDRVVGQMK
+448 K
-458 EMGVTIYTLYLT
+458 EMGVTIYNLHLT

-484 TAYLRAKLEDID
+484 TAYLRAKLEDIGLY
-496 PPSAAPPSADPPSA
+496 PRGIPPSA
-510 APPSAAPPSVAP
+510 APPSAAS
-522 PSAAPPSVAP
+522 
-532 PSAAPPS
+532 
-539 VAPPSVAPPSA
+539 
-550 APPSAVPPS
+550 PSAVE
-559 AAPPSVAPP
+559 
-568 SVAPP
+568 
-573 SVAPPSVAPP
+573 
-583 SAAPPS
+583 
-589 VAPPSISGSCD
+589 
-600 DKNFYVLVKYGTK
+600 L
-613 GFNFQTIMGK
+613 
-623 RMLNE
+623 
-628 SLAQQYGIMGN
+628 
-639 DTHFSLI
+639 
-646 VPSSAADATVEAVES
+646 
-661 SSIRSRLDVTLRY
+661 SSIKSRLDVTLRY
-674 PKTNKTIQYFSLA
+674 PKTNTTIQDFSLA

-703 TAMAITLESV
+703 TAIAITLE
-713 PSLNPRRL
+713 N
-721 TLRDPA
+721 PA

-769 LELGKLS
+769 LELRKLS
-776 QSKEPEFELKVLCYY
+776 QSKEPEFELKVFCYY

-798 MGFNSRPRRSE
+798 IGFNTRPRRSE

-866 ELAHCWATLEEDK
+866 ELAHCWVTLEEDK

-893 NSRDPHPVIFHSVLP
+893 NSRDPHPVIFHSVLS

-949 VRNPVDV
+949 VRNPVDAACNV

-968 KLAVSDDPGFKS
+968 KRAISDDPGFKH
-980 VTSGPIIIMR
+980 VTSGPIIIM
-990 S
+990 SS

>member
-1 MGCLAGL
+1 MYKTN
-8 GWFILLVAVVNI
+8 VN
-20 EAQNKPPIEINSKC
+20 
-34 LGNLLRVDVSRLGGS
+34 
-49 FLEVSAVINNSSII
+49 
-63 LTPSLSSKCGFTI
+63 
-76 KKYHLGNAVIYASIQ
+76 
-91 NCFAQNVDD
+91 
-100 KAFTTKLGLR
+100 
-110 LQSDNVVDKF
+110 
-120 YLVEETCY
+120 
-128 YSAWASREII
+128 
-138 CKPNYMEVSVK
+138 
-149 KAAPNDYNLP
+149 
-159 AYPYSDPRK
+159 
-168 AAEPM
+168 
-173 DAGFRIAT
+173 
-181 VVFLTPEE
+181 
-189 RVMQVDE
+189 
-196 AQRNGYGI
+196 
-204 SSTSTR
+204 
-210 LVLRS
+210 
-215 PNPSRET
+215 
-222 YTKDVAG
+222 
-229 VPMTVLSTSII
+229 
-240 FEKTKLTTQL
+240 
-250 YAGAACPRAQGGVFF
+250 
-265 TETSIRWFLPRR
+265 
-277 IAPLICPKYF
+277 
-287 RLLEVNMGVNGRKLE
+287 
-302 ASEISARSYSL
+302 RSY
-313 TLDYLYVIVEIPI
+313 D
-326 GAAGCQIKSHA
+326 
-337 QDGQYF
+337 
-343 TSYMNELMLELLWT
+343 
-357 EDNTNEDTRYRV
+357 TNEDTRYKV

-396 VLIGPVGYDVML
+396 AFIGPVGFDVML

-484 TAYLRAKLEDID
+484 TAYLRAKLEDIGL
-496 PPSAAPPSADPPSA
+496 SS
-510 APPSAAPPSVAP
+510 SV
-522 PSAAPPSVAP
+522 
-532 PSAAPPS
+532 
-539 VAPPSVAPPSA
+539 
-550 APPSAVPPS
+550 
-559 AAPPSVAPP
+559 
-568 SVAPP
+568 
-573 SVAPPSVAPP
+573 
-583 SAAPPS
+583 
-589 VAPPSISGSCD
+589 SGSCD

-646 VPSSAADATVEAVES
+646 VPSSAADATVEAVAS
-661 SSIRSRLDVTLRY
+661 SSIKSRLD
-674 PKTNKTIQYFSLA
+674 
-687 CNFVTKL
+687 L

-776 QSKEPEFELKVLCYY
+776 QSKEPEFELKVFCYY

-920 FEVPMFAF
+920 FEVPMFAL

-968 KLAVSDDPGFKS
+968 KLAVSDDPGFKN